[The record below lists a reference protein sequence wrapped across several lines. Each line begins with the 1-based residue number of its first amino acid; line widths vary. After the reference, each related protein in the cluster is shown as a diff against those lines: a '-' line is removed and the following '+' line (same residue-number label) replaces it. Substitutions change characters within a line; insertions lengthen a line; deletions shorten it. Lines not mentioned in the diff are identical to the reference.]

1 MAARRIIRKE
11 TMVTIIFE
19 AHGTTFDNEA
29 HRSSGHYDVELSPLG
44 IKQSHEMGERYK
56 DDYFDAIFCS
66 DLQRAYKSAE
76 LGFGDKFPIIKD
88 ARLRECDYGDLTQ
101 HPSEEVDAEKPK
113 RIQEPFPNGESY
125 AQTAL
130 RMLSFLDDLG
140 KNYDGKRIMIIGH
153 RATQYG
159 LDQWIKGMQTY
170 DAVTTPWK
178 WQPGWTYYLHIM
190 PEPYKVR
197 MGYVTLSHEVHG
209 LTPQF
214 EALGKEWFL
223 KREFHVS
230 LICVKKILPQLI
242 EKHGDEAKA
251 NKLLSEALIKALS
264 TYEPI
269 FENYTGELRTAKDG
283 DKETIVAMCTVKNLD
298 KVFEDLGTLL
308 DLSLELPPTH
318 ITLYT
323 LANKK
328 AIGIATKE
336 ELNTLTQ
343 KLAGQELEE
352 IKEKVNFK
360 S

>member
-1 MAARRIIRKE
+1 
-11 TMVTIIFE
+11 MVTIVFE

-56 DDYFDAIFCS
+56 DDHFDAIFCS

-159 LDQWIKGMQTY
+159 LNQWIKGMQTY
-170 DAVTTPWK
+170 DAVTAPWK
-178 WQPGWTYYLHIM
+178 WQPGWTYYFHVM

-197 MGYVTLSHEVHG
+197 MGYVTLGHEIHG
-209 LTPQF
+209 LTTQF
-214 EALGKEWFL
+214 EAFDKEWFL

-230 LICVKKILPQLI
+230 LICVKIILPQLF
-242 EKHGDEAKA
+242 EKHDKEKT
-251 NKLLSEALIKALS
+251 NTLLSESLIKVLS
-264 TYEPI
+264 DYKPS
-269 FENYTGELRTAKDG
+269 FESFTGELRTAKDG
-283 DKETIVAMCTVKNLD
+283 DKETIVAMCNVKNLN
-298 KVFEDLGTLL
+298 KVFEDLSSAL
-308 DLSLELPPTH
+308 DLPLELPPTH

-323 LANKK
+323 MANKK

-336 ELNTLTQ
+336 ELETLTT
-343 KLAGQELEE
+343 KLEDEE
-352 IKEKVNFK
+352 IKDKMNFK
-360 S
+360 GIL

>member
-1 MAARRIIRKE
+1 
-11 TMVTIIFE
+11 MVTIIFE

-29 HRSSGHYDVELSPLG
+29 HRSSGHFDVELSPLG
-44 IKQSHEMGERYK
+44 SKQSHEMGERYK
-56 DDYFDAIFCS
+56 DDHFDAISCS

-101 HPSEEVDAEKPK
+101 HPSKEVDAEKPK

-140 KNYDGKRIMIIGH
+140 KNYDGKRVMIIGH

-159 LDQWIKGMQTY
+159 LEQWIKGLQTY
-170 DAVTTPWK
+170 DAVTAPWK
-178 WQPGWTYYLHIM
+178 WQPGWTYYLQVT

-197 MGYVTLSHEVHG
+197 MGYVTLGHEIHG

-214 EALGKEWFL
+214 KALGKEWFL
-223 KREFHVS
+223 KREFHIS

-242 EKHGDEAKA
+242 EKHGNEKKA
-251 NKLLSEALIKALS
+251 NELLSQALIEVLKIHHP
-264 TYEPI
+264 T
-269 FENYTGELRTAKDG
+269 FDNFTGELRTAKDG
-283 DKETIVAMCTVKNLD
+283 DKETIVAMCAVKNLD
-298 KVFEDLGTLL
+298 KVFDDLNSTL
-308 DLSLELPPTH
+308 DLQLELPPTH

-323 LANKK
+323 MANKK

-336 ELNTLTQ
+336 ELDTLTS
-343 KLAGQELEE
+343 KLEDETVRE
-352 IKEKVNFK
+352 IAKPLN
-360 S
+360 